1 MLCKSTFSEHFFKS
15 SIKLL
20 TSPFLIMLQTFFAL
34 STQRVLVH
42 LKGTPRALEGYL
54 DTRRALGI
62 SVTQDN
68 LALETLED
76 YLKYTRR
83 ALRYSR
89 QLGIWVLEGHFGT
102 QALKHLTTRDT
113 QGILYSRLHLEQL
126 LYRYQIELEI
136 STKDSDFIFK

>member
-20 TSPFLIMLQTFFAL
+20 TSPFLIMLHTFFAL

-89 QLGIWVLEGHFGT
+89 QLGT